1 MVTLLSKLF
10 IKDHRNYSSPKVR
23 TGYGILCG
31 AFGIFLNILLF
42 AGKLTAGL
50 LSGSIAIIAD
60 AVNNLSDAGSSVIT
74 LFGFKM
80 AASKPDSDH
89 PYGHG
94 RMEYISG
101 LLVAILILFMA
112 YELIKTSIGKILHPE
127 PVATTWITVIILIVS
142 ILTKFYMFFY
152 QRNISKKIASAALKA
167 TSTDSISDT
176 VATTVVLLSALANHF
191 LHWNIDGY
199 CGILVGLFIAY
210 SGIQAIK
217 ETISPLLGQAP
228 DPELVEQIREV
239 MMSEPAILGIHDLMI
254 HDYGPSR
261 VMVSLHAEVSASS
274 DFLEMHDI
282 IDNLERHIRRELGC
296 FATIHMDPVLDKDEE
311 TQSLKRQV
319 TKIITG
325 IDEHLSLHDFRVVK
339 GPTHTNLIFDVVKPY
354 SMKMDTKDL
363 HEIITY
369 KINDWN
375 ANYYCVIEYDE
386 EFCTHNKK

>member
-1 MVTLLSKLF
+1 MVTLLSRLF
-10 IKDHRNYSSPKVR
+10 IKDYKNYTSPKVR

-42 AGKLTAGL
+42 AGKLAAGL

-101 LLVAILILFMA
+101 LLVSILILFMA
-112 YELIKTSIGKILHPE
+112 YELIKSSIDKIIHPE
-127 PVATTWITVIILIVS
+127 PITTTWITVAILIVS

-152 QRNISKKIASAALKA
+152 QRSVAKKISSAALKA

-176 VATTVVLLSALANHF
+176 IATSVVLLSALAAYF
-191 LHWNIDGY
+191 LDWNIDGY

-228 DPELVEQIREV
+228 DPELVEQIRDL
-239 MMSEPAILGIHDLMI
+239 MMNEEAILGIHDLMI

-274 DFLEMHDI
+274 NFLEMHDI

-311 TQSLKRQV
+311 TLSLKRQV
-319 TKIITG
+319 TKIITS
-325 IDEHLSLHDFRVVK
+325 IDERLSLHDFRVVK

-354 SMKMDTKDL
+354 SLKMDIKDL
-363 HEIITY
+363 DDVITY
-369 KINDWN
+369 KINEWN
-375 ANYYCVIEYDE
+375 TNYYCVIEYDE
-386 EFCTHNKK
+386 EICNIKDK

>member
-1 MVTLLSKLF
+1 MVTLLSNLF
-10 IKDHRNYSSPKVR
+10 IKDHKNYSSPKVR
-23 TGYGILCG
+23 TCYGILCG

-101 LLVAILILFMA
+101 LLVSILILFMA
-112 YELIKTSIGKILHPE
+112 YELIKSSIDKIIHPE
-127 PVATTWITVIILIVS
+127 PVTTTWITVIILVAS

-152 QRNISKKIASAALKA
+152 QRSIAKKISSAALKA
-167 TSTDSISDT
+167 TATDSISDT
-176 VATTVVLLSALANHF
+176 IATSVVLLSALAAYF
-191 LHWNIDGY
+191 FELNIDGY

-228 DPELVEQIREV
+228 DPELVEQIREL
-239 MMSEPAILGIHDLMI
+239 MMKEEAILGIHDLMI

-282 IDNLERHIRRELGC
+282 IDNLERHIRQQLGC

-319 TKIITG
+319 SKILTG
-325 IDEHLSLHDFRVVK
+325 IDEALSLHDFRVVK
-339 GPTHTNLIFDVVKPY
+339 GPSHTNLIFDVVKPY
-354 SMKMDTKDL
+354 SLKMDVKDL
-363 HEIITY
+363 DDVIKY
-369 KINDWN
+369 KIADCNP
-375 ANYYCVIEYDE
+375 NYYCVIEYDE
-386 EFCTHNKK
+386 EFCTKK

>member
-1 MVTLLSKLF
+1 MITLLSKIF
-10 IKDHRNYSSPKVR
+10 IKDNKNYASPSVR
-23 TGYGILCG
+23 IGYGILCG
-31 AFGIFLNILLF
+31 AVGIFLNILLF

-60 AVNNLSDAGSSVIT
+60 AINNLSDAGSSVIT

-101 LLVAILILFMA
+101 LLVSILILFMA
-112 YELIKTSIGKILHPE
+112 YELIKSSISKIIHPE
-127 PVATTWITVIILIVS
+127 PVTATWITVLILVIS

-152 QRNISKKIASAALKA
+152 QRSVSRKISSAALKA
-167 TSTDSISDT
+167 TATDSISDT
-176 VATTVVLLSALANHF
+176 VATGVVLLSSLAGIF
-191 LHWNIDGY
+191 LNWNIDGY
-199 CGILVGLFIAY
+199 CGILVGLFIVY

-228 DPELVEQIREV
+228 APELVAEIRNI
-239 MMSEPAILGIHDLMI
+239 MMNEPAILGIHDLMI

-282 IDNLERHIRRELGC
+282 IDNLERHIRQKLGC

-325 IDEHLSLHDFRVVK
+325 IDDNLSIHDFRVVK
-339 GPTHTNLIFDVVKPY
+339 GPSHTNLIFDVVKPY
-354 SMKMDTKDL
+354 SLKLDIKDL
-363 HEIITY
+363 DDIIMY
-369 KINDWN
+369 KIRDWN
-375 ANYYCVIEYDE
+375 ENYYCVIEYDE
-386 EFCTHNKK
+386 EFCTKK

>member
-1 MVTLLSKLF
+1 MITLLSKIF
-10 IKDHRNYSSPKVR
+10 IKDNKNYTSPSVR

-31 AFGIFLNILLF
+31 AVGIFLNILLF
-42 AGKLTAGL
+42 SGKLTAGL

-101 LLVAILILFMA
+101 LLVSILILFMA
-112 YELIKTSIGKILHPE
+112 YELIKTSIDKIIHPE
-127 PVATTWITVIILIVS
+127 PITATWITVLILVVS

-152 QRNISKKIASAALKA
+152 QRGVSRKISSAALKA
-167 TSTDSISDT
+167 TATDSISDT
-176 VATTVVLLSALANHF
+176 VATGVVLLSSLAGIF
-191 LHWNIDGY
+191 LNWNIDGY
-199 CGILVGLFIAY
+199 CGILVGLFIVY

-228 DPELVEQIREV
+228 DPELVEEIRNV
-239 MMSEPAILGIHDLMI
+239 MMDEPAILGIHDLMI

-282 IDNLERHIRRELGC
+282 IDNLERHIRQKLGC

-311 TQSLKRQV
+311 TLSLKRQV

-325 IDEHLSLHDFRVVK
+325 IDDKLSIHDFRVVK
-339 GPTHTNLIFDVVKPY
+339 GPSHTNLIFDVVKPY
-354 SMKMDTKDL
+354 SLKLDVKDL
-363 HEIITY
+363 DDIITY
-369 KINDWN
+369 KIRDWN
-375 ANYYCVIEYDE
+375 ENYYCVIEYDE
-386 EFCTHNKK
+386 EFCTKK

>member
-10 IKDHRNYSSPKVR
+10 IKDYHNYSSPKVR
-23 TGYGILCG
+23 IAYGILCG
-31 AFGIFLNILLF
+31 ALGVFLNILLF
-42 AGKLTAGL
+42 AGKLTVGI

-60 AVNNLSDAGSSVIT
+60 AINNLSDAGSSIIT

-101 LLVAILILFMA
+101 LLVSILILFMA
-112 YELIKTSIGKILHPE
+112 YELIKSSLGKIIHPE
-127 PVATTWITVIILIVS
+127 PIVTTWITILILIVS
-142 ILTKFYMFFY
+142 ILTKLYMFFY
-152 QRNISKKIASAALKA
+152 QRTISKKISSAALKA

-176 VATTVVLLSALANHF
+176 VATSVVLLSSLATVF
-191 LHWNIDGY
+191 FDLNIDGY
-199 CGILVGLFIAY
+199 CGILVGLFIVY

-228 DPELVEQIREV
+228 DPELVENIHTI
-239 MMSEPAILGIHDLMI
+239 MTSEPSILGIHDLMI

-282 IDNLERHIRRELGC
+282 IDNLERNIRQNLGC

-325 IDEHLSLHDFRVVK
+325 IDEKLSIHDFRVVK

-354 SMKMDTKDL
+354 SMKLDIKDL
-363 HEIITY
+363 DDIIMY
-369 KINDWN
+369 KIRDWN
-375 ANYYCVIEYDE
+375 ENYYCVIEYDE
-386 EFCTHNKK
+386 ELCTKK

>member
-1 MVTLLSKLF
+1 MITLLSKIF
-10 IKDHRNYSSPKVR
+10 IKDNKNYTSPSVR

-31 AFGIFLNILLF
+31 AVGIFLNILLF

-101 LLVAILILFMA
+101 LLVSILILFMA
-112 YELIKTSIGKILHPE
+112 YELIKTSIDKIIHPE
-127 PVATTWITVIILIVS
+127 PITATWITVLILVVS

-152 QRNISKKIASAALKA
+152 QKSVSRKISSAALKA
-167 TSTDSISDT
+167 TATDSISDT
-176 VATTVVLLSALANHF
+176 VATGVVLLSSLAGIF
-191 LHWNIDGY
+191 LNWNIDGY
-199 CGILVGLFIAY
+199 CGILVGLFIVY

-228 DPELVEQIREV
+228 DPELVEEIRNV
-239 MMSEPAILGIHDLMI
+239 MMDEPAILGIHDLMI

-282 IDNLERHIRRELGC
+282 IDNLERHIRQKLGC

-325 IDEHLSLHDFRVVK
+325 IDDKLSIHDFRVVK
-339 GPTHTNLIFDVVKPY
+339 GPSHTNLIFDVVKPY
-354 SMKMDTKDL
+354 SLKLDVKDL
-363 HEIITY
+363 DDIITY
-369 KINDWN
+369 KIRDWN
-375 ANYYCVIEYDE
+375 ENYYCVIEYDE
-386 EFCTHNKK
+386 EFCTKK

>member
-1 MVTLLSKLF
+1 
-10 IKDHRNYSSPKVR
+10 
-23 TGYGILCG
+23 G
-31 AFGIFLNILLF
+31 AVGIFLNILLF

-101 LLVAILILFMA
+101 LLVSILILFMA
-112 YELIKTSIGKILHPE
+112 YELIKTSIDKIIHPE
-127 PVATTWITVIILIVS
+127 PITATWITVLILVVS

-152 QRNISKKIASAALKA
+152 QKSVSRKISSAALKA
-167 TSTDSISDT
+167 TATDSISDT
-176 VATTVVLLSALANHF
+176 VATGVVLLSSLAGIF
-191 LHWNIDGY
+191 LNWNIDGY
-199 CGILVGLFIAY
+199 CGILVGLFIVY

-228 DPELVEQIREV
+228 DPELVEEIRNV
-239 MMSEPAILGIHDLMI
+239 MMDEPAILGIHDLMI

-282 IDNLERHIRRELGC
+282 IDNLERHIRQKLGC

-325 IDEHLSLHDFRVVK
+325 IDDKLSIHDFRVVK
-339 GPTHTNLIFDVVKPY
+339 GPSHTNLIFDVVKPY
-354 SMKMDTKDL
+354 SLKLDVKDL
-363 HEIITY
+363 DDIITY
-369 KINDWN
+369 KIRDWN
-375 ANYYCVIEYDE
+375 ENYYCVIEYDE
-386 EFCTHNKK
+386 EFCTKK

>member
-10 IKDHRNYSSPKVR
+10 IKDYKNYASPKVR
-23 TGYGILCG
+23 IGYGILCG
-31 AFGIFLNILLF
+31 AFGIFLNVLLF

-60 AVNNLSDAGSSVIT
+60 AINNLSDAGSSVIT

-101 LLVAILILFMA
+101 LLVSILILFMA

-127 PVATTWITVIILIVS
+127 PITTTWITVVILAVS

-152 QRNISKKIASAALKA
+152 QRNISKKISSAALKA
-167 TSTDSISDT
+167 TATDSISDT
-176 VATTVVLLSALANHF
+176 VATAVVLLSALASVF
-191 LHWNIDGY
+191 FEWNIDGY
-199 CGILVGLFIAY
+199 CGILVGLFIVY

-217 ETISPLLGQAP
+217 DTISPLLGQAP
-228 DPELVEQIREV
+228 DPELVEQIRTL
-239 MMSEPAILGIHDLMI
+239 MMSEEAILGIHDLMI

-261 VMVSLHAEVSASS
+261 VMVSLHAEVSSSS
-274 DFLEMHDI
+274 DFLAMHDI
-282 IDNLERHIRRELGC
+282 IDNLERNIRQELGC

-319 TKIITG
+319 TKIITS
-325 IDEHLSLHDFRVVK
+325 IDEKLTLHDFRVVK

-354 SMKMDTKDL
+354 SMKMDVKDL
-363 HEIITY
+363 HDIITY
-369 KINDWN
+369 KISDWN
-375 ANYYCVIEYDE
+375 PNYYCVIEYDE
-386 EFCTHNKK
+386 EFCTKK

>member
-1 MVTLLSKLF
+1 MITLLSKLF
-10 IKDHRNYSSPKVR
+10 IKDNKNYASPLVR

-31 AFGIFLNILLF
+31 AVGIFLNILLF

-101 LLVAILILFMA
+101 LLVSILILFMA
-112 YELIKTSIGKILHPE
+112 YELIKSSIDKIIHPE
-127 PVATTWITVIILIVS
+127 PITATWITVLILVVS

-152 QRNISKKIASAALKA
+152 QRSVSRKISSAALKA
-167 TSTDSISDT
+167 TATDSISDT
-176 VATTVVLLSALANHF
+176 IATGVVLLSSLAGIF
-191 LHWNIDGY
+191 FHWNIDGY
-199 CGILVGLFIAY
+199 CGILVGLFIVY

-228 DPELVEQIREV
+228 DPELVEEIRNV
-239 MMSEPAILGIHDLMI
+239 MMEEPAILGIHDLMI

-282 IDNLERHIRRELGC
+282 IDNLERHIRHKLGC
-296 FATIHMDPVLDKDEE
+296 FATIHMDPILDKDEE

-325 IDEHLSLHDFRVVK
+325 IDDKLSIHDFRVVK
-339 GPTHTNLIFDVVKPY
+339 GPSHTNLIFDVVKPY
-354 SMKMDTKDL
+354 SLKLDVKDL
-363 HEIITY
+363 DDIITY
-369 KINDWN
+369 KIRDWN
-375 ANYYCVIEYDE
+375 ENYYCVIEYDE
-386 EFCTHNKK
+386 EFCTKK

>member
-1 MVTLLSKLF
+1 MITLLSKLF
-10 IKDHRNYSSPKVR
+10 IKDYNNYTSPKVR

-50 LSGSIAIIAD
+50 LSGSISIIAD
-60 AVNNLSDAGSSVIT
+60 AVNNLSDAGSSIIT

-101 LLVAILILFMA
+101 LLVSILILFMA
-112 YELIKTSIGKILHPE
+112 YELIKSSINKIIHPE
-127 PVATTWITVIILIVS
+127 PIVTTWITVAILVVS

-152 QRNISKKIASAALKA
+152 QRSISRKIASAALKA

-176 VATTVVLLSALANHF
+176 VATTVVLLSALAGMF
-191 LHWNIDGY
+191 FDINIDGY
-199 CGILVGLFIAY
+199 CGILVGLFIVY
-210 SGIQAIK
+210 SGIQAIR

-228 DPELVEQIREV
+228 DPELVEQIRD
-239 MMSEPAILGIHDLMI
+239 MMLAEDAILGIHDLMI

-282 IDNLERHIRRELGC
+282 IDNLERNIRQELGC

-311 TQSLKRQV
+311 TQSLKRQI

-325 IDEHLSLHDFRVVK
+325 IDESLTIHDFRVVK
-339 GPTHTNLIFDVVKPY
+339 GPSHTNLIFDVVKPY
-354 SMKMDTKDL
+354 SMKMEIKDL
-363 HEIITY
+363 HDIITY
-369 KINDWN
+369 KISDWN
-375 ANYYCVIEYDE
+375 PNFYCVIEYDLE
-386 EFCTHNKK
+386 YCGKK